1 MGFAHALPMREFV
14 WRAMRSPLWL
24 NEMGEVVMKILLFID
39 TIYTITSTITS
50 SKLRQSS
57 LSIIRIMFA
66 YFNDLKKKKD
76 PKRSF

>member
-1 MGFAHALPMREFV
+1 MGFAHTLPMREFV

-39 TIYTITSTITS
+39 TIYTITS

-66 YFNDLKKKKD
+66 YSND
-76 PKRSF
+76 PKTKGTVALTIE

>member
-1 MGFAHALPMREFV
+1 MREFV

-39 TIYTITSTITS
+39 TIYTITS

>member
-39 TIYTITSTITS
+39 IIYTITS

-57 LSIIRIMFA
+57 LSIIRDFA
-66 YFNDLKKKKD
+66 FSIYIYSIIDF
-76 PKRSF
+76 